1 MKYKRWMVALFAVV
15 GLVAFAG
22 NQKFLVTSPMEHQL
36 EYCSIDNTTFEG
48 GEELVYKLY
57 YNWGF
62 VWVSAGE
69 VTFRVN
75 DNGSNFH
82 VTADGRTYGSYDWA
96 FKVRDNYEC
105 DIDKNTLLPS
115 HSIRSVKEGGYRLYD
130 EMTFDQ
136 KSKKVVSKRGKTKDA
151 TQQQSFKLDNCTH
164 DVLSI
169 IYYLRNANFDQFRK
183 GDSFPI
189 EIFMDKKVWPLKV
202 KYSGK
207 EKKKWVKGMGYFN
220 THTFTPEL
228 IAGEVFKEGDQMK
241 VWVSDDANKIPVLIE
256 SPVSVGSVKVV
267 LKSYKGLKYPLSA
280 KVAKK

>member
-1 MKYKRWMVALFAVV
+1 MKHKRWMVALFAVFA
-15 GLVAFAG
+15 LMAFAA
-22 NQKFLVTSPMEHQL
+22 NHQISLTSPIEHQL
-36 EYCSIDNTTFEG
+36 EACSIDNTTFQP

-57 YNWGF
+57 YNWGI
-62 VWVSAGE
+62 VWVPAGE

-75 DNGSNFH
+75 DYGRNFH

-105 DIDKNTLLPS
+105 DIDKNTLLPN
-115 HSIRSVKEGGYRLYD
+115 HSIRSVREGGYRLYD

-136 KSKKVVSKRGKTKDA
+136 SGKKVVSKRGKTKEA
-151 TQQQSFKLDNCTH
+151 TQQQSFQLDNCTH

-183 GDSFPI
+183 GDTFPI
-189 EIFMDKKVWPLKV
+189 EIFMDKKIWPLEV

-207 EKKKWVKGMGYFN
+207 ERKKRVKGMGYFN
-220 THTFTPEL
+220 THVFSPEL
-228 IAGEVFKEGDQMK
+228 ISGEVFKEGDEMK

-267 LKSYKGLKYPLSA
+267 LKSYKGLKYSLTS
-280 KVAKK
+280 KVD